1 MTKIIDTCNHQMHS
15 RILSS
20 FRYLQSRNTRIVY
33 TLVAVSPYGSKLFQ
47 GIYQVCLHHS
57 LTQTPNVH
65 HGTGRDTMGVLAII
79 LEHTQPV
86 SQLFNDRWT
95 GSYIVPCLGKGPSR
109 GTQLKILY
117 LITLQIQQTLCK
129 NVQFIIGQRH
139 PAFSA

>member
-1 MTKIIDTCNHQMHS
+1 MDTFKFQISSKQKHS
-15 RILSS
+15 NSVHTICCLTIWVQTFPGHLSGLPPPQPHTDPERAPRDWE
-20 FRYLQSRNTRIVY
+20 RYDG
-33 TLVAVSPYGSKLFQ
+33 SPRHY
-47 GIYQVCLHHS
+47 
-57 LTQTPNVH
+57 P
-65 HGTGRDTMGVLAII
+65 GT
-79 LEHTQPV
+79 HTASQP
-86 SQLFNDRWT
+86 QLFNDRWT